1 MSSDSR
7 KNLII
12 WIVIVLVCFNLLA
25 WRLVFKESPS
35 RSLKVVFFDIGQGS
49 SVFIETPQ
57 HTQILVDGGPS
68 NKIVEKLGR
77 EMPFFSRSVD
87 LIISTHPDFDH
98 LAGLVEVLKSYRV
111 EGVGWTGVKGRT
123 AEFEEFMIETDQEG
137 AEKII
142 LKKGEIIRV
151 GRNLKI
157 EVLAPL
163 EDFAGREIKDYNTS
177 SLVFKVSY
185 GKTDFLLTG
194 DSPISVEKKLV
205 EKMKRDLD
213 VEILQ
218 VGHHGSKSSTSQVW
232 LEATS
237 PEIAVIQVGKD
248 NRYGHPNQE
257 VLERLEKY
265 GIKILRTDQDG
276 DIKFLSD
283 GESVNLSR

>member
-163 EDFAGREIKDYNTS
+163 KDFAGREVKDYNSS
-177 SLVFKVSY
+177 SLVLKVSY
-185 GKTDFLLTG
+185 GQTDFLLTG
-194 DSPISVEKKLV
+194 DSPVSIEKELV
-205 EKMKRDLD
+205 EKMKDKLD